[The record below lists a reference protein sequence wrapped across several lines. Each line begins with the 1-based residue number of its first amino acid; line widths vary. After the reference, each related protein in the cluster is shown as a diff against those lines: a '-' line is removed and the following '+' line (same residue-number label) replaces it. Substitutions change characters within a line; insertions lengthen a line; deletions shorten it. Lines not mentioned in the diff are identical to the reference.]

1 MTASLKGPPRM
12 SSRRRL
18 DLSRL
23 TGPQLLSIS
32 LGLVFVVLAIFFH
45 LQTGEIF
52 FTPRN
57 LSLLLRQASI
67 VAVLAAGACVL
78 MVMREIDLSAGS
90 SVFLCGVASAVLTVQ
105 WGLPTSVAVV
115 AAIVLGLALGLW
127 QGFWVVRFGI
137 PSFIVT
143 LAGLLAFRGI
153 GLVWTNSST
162 VGPVPPELQALSEAF
177 IPPNGSIGLIV
188 VVFVAVVGLALRRL
202 VLHRSE
208 PAEMRREDI
217 VRTAT
222 QLGVFAIGLG
232 LLAWAAGGF
241 LGIPFTLMWSVAV
254 GVVLWFVM
262 SRSTFGRNA
271 YLIGSNREA
280 AEFAGIS
287 VKKHIFGGFL
297 IMGALYGI
305 GGVLLTARL
314 SAASPSSGTNL
325 ELDAIAA
332 AVIGGTALVGGVGTI
347 PGAMIGALLLATID
361 NGMSLMNVSSSAQLI
376 VKGLVLLGALGINAY
391 LLRRR

>member
-1 MTASLKGPPRM
+1 M
-12 SSRRRL
+12 
-18 DLSRL
+18 
-23 TGPQLLSIS
+23 S
-32 LGLVFVVLAIFFH
+32 LGVVFVILAIFFH
-45 LQTGEIF
+45 LQTDEVF

-90 SVFLCGVASAVLTVQ
+90 AVFLCGVSTAILTVQ
-105 WGLPTSVAVV
+105 MGLPTPVAVL
-115 AAIVLGLALGLW
+115 AAIVLGVVLGTW

-143 LAGLLAFRGI
+143 LAGLLAFRGA
-153 GLVWTNSST
+153 GLLWTNSST
-162 VGPVPPELQALSEAF
+162 IGPVPTGLQSLSETF
-177 IPPNGSIGLIV
+177 IPPGSSITIIIV
-188 VVFVAVVGLALRRL
+188 VFALLGGLAMRKLFGRRG
-202 VLHRSE
+202 E
-208 PAEMRREDI
+208 PMEMRREDI
-217 VRTAT
+217 TRTAV
-222 QLGVFAIGLG
+222 QMCVVAVGLG

-241 LGIPFTLMWSVAV
+241 LGIPLTLIWAVVV

-262 SRSTFGRNA
+262 SRTTFGRNA

-280 AEFAGIS
+280 AEFAGIN

-297 IMGALYGI
+297 IMGVLYGV

-314 SAASPSSGTNL
+314 AAATPSAGTNL

-332 AVIGGTALVGGVGTI
+332 AVIGGTALTGGVGTI

-361 NGMSLMNVSSSAQLI
+361 NGMSLMNVSSSAQQI
-376 VKGLVLLGALGINAY
+376 VKGLVLLGALGVNAY